1 MSKIHILTIIGA
13 RPQFIKAAALSRII
27 KNEFSES
34 IRETIL
40 HTGQHYDT
48 NMSQVFFDEMQIP
61 KPDINL
67 SIGSGSHAMQ
77 TANMMTGIEEAII
90 STKPDLVVVFGDTN
104 STLAAAL
111 AAAKLHMPVAHIEA
125 GLRSFNKSMPEE
137 INRITCDHCSTLLF
151 TPTPV
156 SVNNLAKEGLLAK
169 TAPPFSINNPGIFC
183 VGDIMLDNLVYYGGT
198 VSNEILER
206 NYLTKDNFILCT
218 IHRDNN
224 TDIPE
229 RLQSIFRALL
239 AITEDGQ
246 DILIPLHPRT
256 AKMLE
261 KQTGA
266 ELYSKIISNKRL
278 KIVEPV
284 SYLEM
289 IALEKNCSMVISDSG
304 GVQKEAHF
312 FKKPLLIARPETEW
326 VEIVEQGAAMI
337 CDASTE
343 KLLDAYKYFKNFKPD
358 YKPVYGEGNTASK
371 IAAIIASC

>member
-1 MSKIHILTIIGA
+1 MTKIHILTIIGA
-13 RPQFIKAAALSRII
+13 RPQIIKAAALSRAIR
-27 KNEFSES
+27 NEFSDTIKES
-34 IRETIL
+34 IL
-40 HTGQHYDT
+40 HTGQHYDA
-48 NMSQVFFDEMQIP
+48 NMSQVFFDEMGIP

-67 SIGSGSHAMQ
+67 NIGSGSHAQQ
-77 TANMMTGIEEAII
+77 TANMMKGIEEAIL
-90 STKPDLVVVFGDTN
+90 SLKPDFVVVYGDTN

-111 AAAKLHMPVAHIEA
+111 AGAKLRVPIAHIEA
-125 GLRSFNKSMPEE
+125 GLRSYNKSMPEE

-156 SVNNLAKEGLLAK
+156 SVNNLAKEGLFAK
-169 TAPPFSINNPGIFC
+169 TAPPFTIDKPGIFC
-183 VGDIMLDNLVYYGGT
+183 VGDIMLDNLVFYGET
-198 VSNEILER
+198 VSEEILER
-206 NYLTKDNFILCT
+206 YQLTIDNFILCT

-229 RLQSIFRALL
+229 RLQSIFRALSE
-239 AITEDGQ
+239 ISDDGM

-261 KQTGA
+261 TQLGP
-266 ELYSKIISNKRL
+266 ELYMKIRNKSKL

-326 VEIVEQGAAMI
+326 IEIAEQGAGII
-337 CDASTE
+337 CDADYD
-343 KLLDAYKYFKNFKPD
+343 KLLEAYRNFKVH
-358 YKPVYGEGNTASK
+358 KPEFLKIYGDGNTAAK
-371 IAAIIASC
+371 IITILSSC